1 MYERINICKTSFL
14 FVRFAFTI
22 AVNRSYS
29 SLVIFVDTVTC
40 RPFCAVHNLAHVGR
54 LLPLLLIVPYIYIMP
69 PSSHRNPCVSR
80 PLA

>member
-1 MYERINICKTSFL
+1 MLLMYERMNICKTSFL
-14 FVRFAFTI
+14 FVRFAFTM

-54 LLPLLLIVPYIYIMP
+54 LLPLLLIVP
-69 PSSHRNPCVSR
+69 N
-80 PLA
+80 